1 MTLPSSSPAPASEL
15 DTAPSGP
22 GALAIVFVDT
32 AVEGYQT
39 LLAGLAAGTEI
50 HLLAAGEDGLTRMAE
65 VLDGRSSIDALHLI
79 SHGRPGVL
87 SLGTLALDANTM
99 AARAADLAR
108 IGAALAPQADILLY
122 GCDVGAGAAGAGFLA
137 LLAQATGADV
147 AASTDPT
154 GAAARGGNWTL
165 EAAHGPIET
174 SPLLDAASAA
184 AFDGLL
190 APFPSGVQTFDG
202 YNEVTDLMQN
212 GFFRVTGAI
221 GGNQNWNV
229 AGDVNGAYIEQYDP
243 MGTFTAYIEVALVNP
258 GSFKLQGINVGD
270 FMGSHVNTNNF
281 SNIRVEGL
289 ANGQRQY
296 ITTGVDSPNK
306 EAQYGIVLGAST
318 DLLIDSFRI
327 YFTGDADDSASTLNF
342 TNFTIGSGSTAP
354 VSNNTAP
361 TISGATPN
369 QPVADT
375 GTILPFIGIVFTD
388 PDAGATETV
397 TIRLDSAA
405 KGAFTPSSLAASGFS
420 TVDGGLTYVHA
431 PASPSAIQ
439 AAVRTLSYQPAQNRV
454 KPGLTETTTF
464 TISISDGVAP
474 AATNSV
480 TTVVSQSVNDNPVF
494 LPGGTVLSLAQNAA
508 ATDIKSLLRVADADP
523 DQTLTWTQSAAPSHG
538 NLTLSGAT
546 ATSGS
551 GSIAPGGILT
561 YTPLAGFAGSDS
573 FTVQV
578 SDASGTA
585 TRTITVNV
593 MPAAPGAPDLAP
605 ASDSGNSNTDKL
617 TNASTLSFSGTSGDA
632 DTSSTVRVFV
642 DRNGNGVYDAGIDP
656 SNTAMLANGNWTV
669 NGINVAGLADGA
681 YRAYAQVQ
689 SADAT
694 QTSAATAGVNL
705 TLDRSAPTLAIT
717 SNQSTL
723 KAGET
728 ATITFTFSEDPGAS
742 FTWDGSSGDVSVSG
756 GTLSAIAGTGTTR
769 TATFTPT
776 GGVNSGSASI
786 TVSAGS
792 YVDAAGNGGGS
803 GATPALSFDTLAPA
817 VSAITRVGPATSSA
831 TTASYI
837 VTFDSSVSGITL
849 NDFQLTGTGT
859 ASGTIAAVS
868 GSGSTY
874 TVSIAGISGDGTLRL
889 DLKSS
894 GTGIIDD
901 GGNASGGFTGGQ
913 TIVFDHTAP
922 AVSTV
927 SVPASGTYGLGD
939 ELVFTV
945 HFNEAVVVDTSGGT
959 PVIYLGLDTGGVVQA
974 SYASGSG
981 STALRFSYTIGAG
994 NADSNGVALGTG
1006 ISLNG
1011 GTIRDAA
1018 GNAAAMALNGVA
1030 STSGVLVAALAPSVL
1045 AIERVGQ
1052 ALTNAT
1058 SVDYTVTFSQS
1069 VTGVDA
1075 SDFTLSGSGATGSI
1089 AGVSGSGSTYTVTV
1103 ANISGNGSLR
1113 LNLNSGATGIA
1124 NGSGQALSGGF
1135 TDGQAYTIDQS
1146 APLLAGAIAFSDT
1159 ALRIGETATVTIVFT
1174 EAVTGFTTGDVTVP
1188 NASLTNL
1195 SSSDGGRTW
1204 TATLTPAAGASAQ
1217 SNVLTLNHAGIADLA
1232 GNAGSGSANSG
1243 NYAVD
1248 TTRPS
1253 LAAGIAISDTALRI
1267 GDTAT
1272 VTFTFTEA
1280 VTGFTVADVSV
1291 PNATLGGLSSSDGGI
1306 TWTATL
1312 TPVAGISD
1320 ATNVLHLDYTGIADL
1335 AGNAGSAIVASGNYS
1350 VDTVRPA
1357 LAASIAISD
1366 TSLTVGESATVTFTF
1381 TEPVTGFTS
1390 ADVAAPNAT
1399 LSNLGSANGGL
1410 TWTATLTP
1418 AAGVS
1423 AASNVLVLD
1432 YAGIADLAGNAGAG
1446 SVASPGYAVRTTVP
1460 TLAAPIALS
1469 DTALRIGDSATV
1481 SFVFTEPVI
1490 GFTVADVSV
1499 SNGTLSGLSSGDGGV
1514 SWTATLTPAAGA
1526 SAAANV
1532 LRLDLGGIATLS
1544 GNVGSGS
1551 VDSGNYAVDT
1561 VRPALAAAIAI
1572 SDTALKSGDSAT
1584 VSFTF
1589 TEAVTGFTTA
1599 DVTVPNGTLTGLA
1612 SADGGITWT
1621 ASLTPDSGVTDATNV
1636 LTLDYTGLTDL
1647 AGNPGSG
1654 MASSANYAVDTTAP
1668 QLAAPISISHT
1679 ALRIGDSATVGFVFT
1694 KAVSGFTVDDV
1705 SVPDGS
1711 LSDLSSNDG
1720 GISWTAT
1727 LHPGAGASS
1736 TGNVLSL
1743 DLARLSDLAGNA
1755 GSGTAS
1761 SASYAV
1767 DTQRPALAAAIA
1779 LSSTTLKAGETA
1791 TVSFV
1796 FTEAVT
1802 GFTEA
1807 DVSVANGSLA
1817 NLGSADGG
1825 VTWSATLVPAAGA
1838 TGSGVLSLDLGGL
1851 ADLAGK
1857 AGSGTASSLGYSVDT
1872 QGPALAAA
1880 ITVSDTALKAG
1891 DTATVRFV
1899 FTEAVSGFT
1908 VDDVSVPDGSLSDLS
1923 SNDGG
1928 ITWTATL
1935 HPGAGAS
1942 STGNVLSLDLAGL
1955 SDLAGNAGSGTA
1967 SSASYAVDTQ
1977 RPALAAAIALSST
1990 TLKAGET
1997 ATVSFVFTE
2006 AVTGFTEADVSVA
2019 NGSLANL
2026 GSADGGVTWSATLV
2040 PAAGATG
2047 SGVLSLVLGG
2057 VGDLAGNAGRG
2068 TARSLGYS
2076 VETQGPALAAAI
2088 PVSDTALKAGDTA
2101 TVRFVFTEAVSGF
2114 TVDDVSVPNGSLSD
2128 LASQDGG
2135 ISWSATLAPAA
2146 GASSAANV
2154 LTLDLG
2160 GITDLAGNV
2169 GAGSATSVSYA
2180 VDNARPALAAPIR
2193 FSQNT
2198 LKSGEHTTVSFSF
2211 TEAVSGFTA
2220 EDVRVPDGTLLGLAS
2235 ADGGFTWTALL
2246 VPHAGARS
2254 SGNVL
2259 TLDYAGITDLAGNAG
2274 SGVASSPAYAVNT
2287 IGPALAA
2294 PIAISDS
2301 MLTSGETAVVT
2312 IVFTEA
2318 ITGFTLDRLSA
2329 PNAVLSGLASSDG
2342 GLTWTVALAPLA
2354 GTSVAGNTVS
2364 LDLGGIRNL
2373 AGNAGSGTA
2382 VGASYTVDTQAP
2394 TATVSI
2400 SDTALAAGD
2409 NAQVT
2414 IAFSEPV
2421 SGFDPAAVQATGGSL
2436 GAFSSTDGGRTWS
2449 AVFTPT
2455 AQTSAPVNHISLD
2468 LAGVRDMAGNGG
2480 AGSVASQAFAVNTIT
2495 TPQVEPPVTGTVDGV
2510 PVTLQTGT
2518 VDPATGLPGK
2528 VITVPIVTPARADD
2542 PASPHGGL
2550 ADIPLGL
2557 ISASGPRTDLL
2568 LSLPVGTGMRA
2579 EGPSG
2584 LLDNGQALVD
2594 LIRRIEQHAGAD
2606 AGARQDLAGQGRD
2619 FLSSLAP
2626 DTLLQSSTLVLSAAP
2641 GTGTPPDILLS
2652 SGARGAPGPG
2662 QTAIGLVVDATGLPA
2677 GATLQLNHVD
2687 FAAIIG
2693 AVTLRGGEGRNHVV
2707 GDGASQNIF
2716 LGAEDDILLGGGG
2729 NDIISSA
2736 GGNDVLDGGDGDD
2749 IVVGGIG
2756 NDRLA
2761 GGAGDDVLQGGR
2773 SSVGGWQFFLDEAG
2787 VLQARHET
2795 ALFVPGQDER
2805 LALGELDGAAKGLS
2819 FLAADKAALSGLSL
2833 LYHAAFGRAPDL
2845 EGLAYWAGTDLGT
2858 VAGQLLQSTEWR
2870 DGAGA
2875 GLSDAAF
2882 VQALYQNAFGRPADS
2897 GGLAFWTAQLAGAA
2911 GTPALGRAELLQALA
2926 QSLEHRQAWHT
2937 ADGYLIGLGRVGREH
2952 GWIAGSGDDRLEGGA
2967 GSDLLVGG
2975 DGIDTAV
2982 YAGSM
2987 RDYRFMID
2995 RAGQLKVASAAGND
3009 VDQLSGIELAEFS
3022 DGIIDLGFLQG
3033 NSAQMAQLTR
3043 LGLLYQAL
3051 FDRAGDLAGLQW
3063 WMGRGDDG
3071 AQLVRDFTGTAEF
3084 KARYAGT
3091 DDAAFVKALFD
3102 NAGLDAAAAGGTA
3115 YWEAYLAT
3123 HDRAEL
3129 IGNWL
3134 QNGEVANA
3142 QFAGQGLWLF

>member
-1 MTLPSSSPAPASEL
+1 MNLPASSPAPASEL

-22 GALAIVFVDT
+22 GSHAIVFVDT

-39 LLAGLAAGTEI
+39 LLAGLAAGTEV
-50 HLLAAGEDGLTRMAE
+50 HLMAAGEDGLTRMAE

-87 SLGTLALDANTM
+87 SLGTLVLDAETL

-137 LLAQATGADV
+137 MLAQATGADV

-165 EAAHGPIET
+165 EAAHGAVEA
-174 SPLLDAASAA
+174 SPLLDAAGAA

-190 APFPSGVQTFDG
+190 APFPTGVQTFDG
-202 YNEVTDLMQN
+202 YNEFTDLMQN

-229 AGDVNGAYIEQYDP
+229 VGDVNGVYVEQYDP
-243 MGTFTAYIEVALVNP
+243 MGPFTAYIQVALVNP
-258 GSFKLQGINVGD
+258 GSFKLQGINAGD
-270 FMGSHVNTNNF
+270 FMGSHVSTNNF

-306 EAQYGIVLGAST
+306 DAQYAIVLGANT
-318 DLLIDSFRI
+318 DVLIDSFRI
-327 YFTGDADDSASTLNF
+327 YFTGDADDSASTLTF

-361 TISGATPN
+361 TISGAAPN

-375 GTILPFIGIVFTD
+375 GTILPFTGIVFTD

-397 TIRLDSAA
+397 TIKLDSAA

-420 TVDGGLTYVHA
+420 SVDGGLTYVHA
-431 PASPSAIQ
+431 PATPSAIQ
-439 AAVRTLSYQPAQNRV
+439 AAVRSLAYQPAQNRV
-454 KPGLTETTTF
+454 NPGLTETTTF

-494 LPGGTVLSLAQNAA
+494 LPGGTVLSLAQNAP

-523 DQTLTWTQSAAPSHG
+523 GQTLTWTQSGAPSHG
-538 NLTLSGAT
+538 ILTLSGT
-546 ATSGS
+546 TVTSG
-551 GSIAPGGILT
+551 GASIAPGGILT

-578 SDASGTA
+578 SDGSGTA

-593 MPAAPGAPDLAP
+593 TPAAPGAPVLAP
-605 ASDSGNSNTDKL
+605 TSDSGSSSTDNL
-617 TNASTLSFSGTSGDA
+617 TNAGMLSFSGTSGDA

-656 SNTAMLANGNWTV
+656 SNTATVTNGNWTV
-669 NGINVAGLADGA
+669 NGLNVAGLADGA

-694 QTSAATAGVNL
+694 QTSAASSGVNL

-717 SNQSTL
+717 SNRSTL
-723 KAGET
+723 KVGET

-742 FTWDGSSGDVSVSG
+742 FTWNGSSGDVIVSG

-769 TATFTPT
+769 TAIFTPT
-776 GGVNSGSASI
+776 VGVNNGSASI
-786 TVSAGS
+786 TVSAAS
-792 YVDAAGNGGGS
+792 YADAAGNGGGS
-803 GATPALSFDTLAPA
+803 GSTPALSFDTLAPA
-817 VSAITRVGPATSSA
+817 VSAITRVGPVTSGA

-837 VTFDSSVSGITL
+837 VTFDSSVSGVDAG
-849 NDFQLTGTGT
+849 DFQLTATGS
-859 ASGTIAAVS
+859 ASGTIASVS

-874 TVSIAGISGDGTLRL
+874 TVNVNGISGDGSMRL

-894 GTGIIDD
+894 GTGIIDG
-901 GGNASGGFTGGQ
+901 GGNAPAGFTGGQ

-922 AVSTV
+922 VINTV
-927 SVPASGTYGLGD
+927 SVPASRTYGLGE

-945 HFNEAVVVDTSGGT
+945 NFNEAVVVDTSGGT
-959 PVIYLGLDTGGVVQA
+959 PVINLSLDTGGVVQA
-974 SYASGSG
+974 AYTSGSG
-981 STALRFSYTIGAG
+981 TSALRFSYTVSAG
-994 NADSNGVALGTG
+994 NADSNGVTLAAG

-1011 GTIRDAA
+1011 ATIGDAV
-1018 GNAAAMALNGVA
+1018 GNAAALALNSVA

-1052 ALTNAT
+1052 ALTKAT
-1058 SVDYTVTFSQS
+1058 SVDYTVTFSQN
-1069 VTGVDA
+1069 VTGVDPG
-1075 SDFTLSGSGATGSI
+1075 DFTLSGSGATGSI

-1103 ANISGNGSLR
+1103 ANISGDGSLR
-1113 LNLNSGATGIA
+1113 LDLNSGATGIA
-1124 NGSGQALSGGF
+1124 NGNGQALSGGF
-1135 TDGQAYTIDQS
+1135 TGGQAYTIDQS
-1146 APLLAGAIAFSDT
+1146 APLLAGAIAFSNT
-1159 ALRIGETATVTIVFT
+1159 ALRIGETATVTIVFN
-1174 EAVTGFTTGDVTVP
+1174 EAVTGFTTGDITVP

-1195 SSSDGGRTW
+1195 ASSDGGRTW
-1204 TATLTPAAGASAQ
+1204 TATLTPAAGASAPA
-1217 SNVLTLNHAGIADLA
+1217 NVLTLNYAGIADLA
-1232 GNAGSGSANSG
+1232 GNAGSGSADSG

-1253 LAAGIAISDTALRI
+1253 LAAAIAISDTALKI

-1291 PNATLGGLSSSDGGI
+1291 PNATLAGLSSSDGGI

-1312 TPVAGISD
+1312 TPAAGTSD
-1320 ATNVLHLDYTGIADL
+1320 ASNVLQLDYTGMTDL
-1335 AGNAGSAIVASGNYS
+1335 AGNAGSGSVGSGNYV

-1357 LAASIAISD
+1357 LAVGIALSD

-1381 TEPVTGFTS
+1381 TEPVTGFTT

-1399 LSNLGSANGGL
+1399 LSNLSSADGGL

-1418 AAGVS
+1418 AAGVN

-1460 TLAAPIALS
+1460 TLAAPIAIS
-1469 DTALRIGDSATV
+1469 DTALKIGDSATV
-1481 SFVFTEPVI
+1481 SFVFTEPVT
-1490 GFTVADVSV
+1490 GFTVGDVSV

-1532 LRLDLGGIATLS
+1532 LRLDLGGIATLA

-1551 VDSGNYAVDT
+1551 VDSVNYAVDT

-1599 DVTVPNGTLTGLA
+1599 HVTVPNGTLSSL
-1612 SADGGITWT
+1612 SSVDGITWT
-1621 ASLTPDSGVTDATNV
+1621 ANLTPDSGVIDASNV
-1636 LTLDYTGLTDL
+1636 LTLEYSGLTDL

-1654 MASSANYAVDTTAP
+1654 TASSANYAVDTAAP

-1694 KAVSGFTVDDV
+1694 KAVSGFTVGDV

-1711 LSDLSSNDG
+1711 LSGLSSSDG
-1720 GISWTAT
+1720 GT
-1727 LHPGAGASS
+1727 
-1736 TGNVLSL
+1736 
-1743 DLARLSDLAGNA
+1743 
-1755 GSGTAS
+1755 
-1761 SASYAV
+1761 
-1767 DTQRPALAAAIA
+1767 
-1779 LSSTTLKAGETA
+1779 
-1791 TVSFV
+1791 
-1796 FTEAVT
+1796 
-1802 GFTEA
+1802 
-1807 DVSVANGSLA
+1807 
-1817 NLGSADGG
+1817 
-1825 VTWSATLVPAAGA
+1825 
-1838 TGSGVLSLDLGGL
+1838 
-1851 ADLAGK
+1851 
-1857 AGSGTASSLGYSVDT
+1857 
-1872 QGPALAAA
+1872 
-1880 ITVSDTALKAG
+1880 
-1891 DTATVRFV
+1891 
-1899 FTEAVSGFT
+1899 
-1908 VDDVSVPDGSLSDLS
+1908 
-1923 SNDGG
+1923 
-1928 ITWTATL
+1928 TWTATL
-1935 HPGAGAS
+1935 HPGAGAT
-1942 STGNVLSLDLAGL
+1942 STGNVLTLDLAGL

-1990 TLKAGET
+1990 TLKVGET

-2006 AVTGFTEADVSVA
+2006 AVTGFTETDVSVA

-2026 GSADGGVTWSATLV
+2026 ASIDGGITWSATFT

-2047 SGVLSLVLGG
+2047 SGVLSLDLGG
-2057 VGDLAGNAGRG
+2057 LADLAGNAGSG
-2068 TARSLGYS
+2068 IASSPGYS
-2076 VETQGPALAAAI
+2076 VDTQGPAMAAAI
-2088 PVSDTALKAGDTA
+2088 TISDTALKTGDTA

-2114 TVDDVSVPNGSLSD
+2114 TVDDVSVPNGILTD
-2128 LASQDGG
+2128 LASHDGG

-2160 GITDLAGNV
+2160 GITDLAGNA
-2169 GAGSATSVSYA
+2169 GAGSATSVGYA
-2180 VDNARPALAAPIR
+2180 VDSARPTLAAPIR
-2193 FSQNT
+2193 FSQST
-2198 LKSGEHTTVSFSF
+2198 LKSGEHATVSFSF
-2211 TEAVSGFTA
+2211 TEAVSGFTS

-2235 ADGGFTWTALL
+2235 ADGGLSWTALL

-2259 TLDYAGITDLAGNAG
+2259 TLDYAGITDLAGNTG

-2287 IGPALAA
+2287 IGPGLAA

-2301 MLTSGETAVVT
+2301 MLANGETAVVT
-2312 IVFTEA
+2312 IVFDEA
-2318 ITGFTLDRLSA
+2318 VTGLTLDRLSA

-2342 GLTWTVALAPLA
+2342 GMTWTVALAPLA
-2354 GTSVAGNTVS
+2354 GTSVAGNMVS

-2373 AGNAGSGTA
+2373 AGNAGSGTVA
-2382 VGASYTVDTQAP
+2382 GASYTIDTQAP

-2400 SDTALAAGD
+2400 SDTALAAGES
-2409 NAQVT
+2409 AQVI

-2421 SGFDPAAVQATGGSL
+2421 SGFDQAAVQATGGSL
-2436 GAFSSTDGGRTWS
+2436 GAFSSADGGRTWS
-2449 AVFTPT
+2449 AVFTPS

-2468 LAGVRDMAGNGG
+2468 LAGVCDMAGNAG
-2480 AGSVASQAFAVNTIT
+2480 AGSVASPAFAVNTVT

-2510 PVTLQTGT
+2510 PVTVQTGA
-2518 VDPATGLPGK
+2518 VDPATGLPGT

-2557 ISASGPRTDLL
+2557 GGASGPRTDLL

-2594 LIRRIEQHAGAD
+2594 LIRRIEQHTAAD

-2626 DTLLQSSTLVLSAAP
+2626 DTLLQSSTLVLSAAA
-2641 GTGTPPDILLS
+2641 GTGTPADILLN
-2652 SGARGAPGPG
+2652 SGTRGAPGAGPG

-2677 GATLQLNHVD
+2677 GTTLQLNNVD
-2687 FAAIIG
+2687 FAAVIG

-2729 NDIISSA
+2729 NDIIGSA

-2761 GGAGDDVLQGGR
+2761 GGAGSDVLQGGR
-2773 SSVGGWQFFLDEAG
+2773 SSVGGWQFYLDDAG

-2795 ALFVPGQDER
+2795 ALFAPGQHER

-2819 FLAADKAALSGLSL
+2819 FLGADKAALSGLSL

-2845 EGLAYWAGTDLGT
+2845 EGLAYWAGIDLGT
-2858 VAGQLLQSTEWR
+2858 VAEQLLQSAEWK

-2911 GTPALGRAELLQALA
+2911 GAPALGRAELLQALA

-2937 ADGYLIGLGRVGREH
+2937 ADGYLIGTGSVGREH

-2987 RDYRFMID
+2987 RDYRFVID
-2995 RAGQLKVASAAGND
+2995 RAGQLKVASAVGND
-3009 VDQLSGIELAEFS
+3009 VDQLSGIELAEFT
-3022 DGIIDLGFLQG
+3022 DGTIDLGFLQG
-3033 NSAQMAQLTR
+3033 NSAQMAQLTQ

-3063 WMGRGDDG
+3063 WMGRGADG

-3102 NAGLDAAAAGGTA
+3102 SAGLDAAAAGGTA

>member
-1 MTLPSSSPAPASEL
+1 MPASSPAPASEL

-22 GALAIVFVDT
+22 GAHAIVFVDT
-32 AVEGYQT
+32 SVEGYQT
-39 LLAGLAAGTEI
+39 LLAGLSAGTEV
-50 HLLAAGEDGLTRMAE
+50 HLMAAGEDGLTRMAE

-87 SLGTLALDANTM
+87 SLGTLALDAETL

-137 LLAQATGADV
+137 MLAQATGADV

-165 EAAHGPIET
+165 EAAHGAVEA
-174 SPLLDAASAA
+174 SPLLDAAGAA

-202 YNEVTDLMQN
+202 YDEFTGVMQN
-212 GFFRVTGAI
+212 GFFQVTGAI
-221 GGNQNWNV
+221 GGNQGSNV
-229 AGDVNGAYIEQYDP
+229 FSDGDGVYIAEYNP
-243 MGTFTAYIEVALVNP
+243 MGGFTAYIEVKLVNQEG
-258 GSFKLQGINVGD
+258 GSFKLLGINAGD
-270 FMGSHVNTNNF
+270 LTYSAVSANNF

-296 ITTGVDSPNK
+296 ITTGVDSPNMDP
-306 EAQYGIVLGAST
+306 QYGIVLGANT

-327 YFTGDADDSASTLNF
+327 YFTGDADDAPNSLIF

-375 GTILPFIGIVFTD
+375 GAILPFIGIVFTD

-523 DQTLTWTQSAAPSHG
+523 DQALTWTQSAAPSHG

-656 SNTAMLANGNWTV
+656 SNTATVTNGNWTV
-669 NGINVAGLADGA
+669 NGISVAGLADGA

-717 SNQSTL
+717 SNRSTL

-742 FTWDGSSGDVSVSG
+742 FTWNGSSGDVSVSG
-756 GTLSAIAGTGTTR
+756 GTLSAISGSGTTR

-776 GGVNSGSASI
+776 SGVNNGSASI

-792 YVDAAGNGGGS
+792 YVDAAGNGGG
-803 GATPALSFDTLAPA
+803 GASTPALSFDTLAPA
-817 VSAITRVGPATSSA
+817 VSAITRVGPAISSA

-837 VTFDSSVSGITL
+837 VTFDSSVSGVDAG
-849 NDFQLTGTGT
+849 DFQLTPTGS
-859 ASGTIAAVS
+859 ASGTIASVS

-874 TVSIAGISGDGTLRL
+874 TVNVNGISGDGSMRL

-894 GTGIIDD
+894 GTGIIDVA
-901 GGNASGGFTGGQ
+901 GNASGGFTGGQ

-922 AVSTV
+922 AVSAV
-927 SVPASGTYGLGD
+927 SVPASRTYGLGE

-945 HFNEAVVVDTSGGT
+945 NFNEAVVVDTSGGT
-959 PVIYLGLDTGGVVQA
+959 PVINLSLDTGGVVQA
-974 SYASGSG
+974 AYASGSG
-981 STALRFSYTIGAG
+981 TTALRFSYTIGAG
-994 NADSNGVALGTG
+994 NADSNGVAPGAG

-1011 GTIRDAA
+1011 ATIRDAV
-1018 GNAAAMALNGVA
+1018 GNAAALALNGVA
-1030 STSGVLVAALAPSVL
+1030 PTSGVLVAALAPSVL

-1052 ALTNAT
+1052 ALTKAT
-1058 SVDYTVTFSQS
+1058 SVDYTVTFSQN

-1075 SDFTLSGSGATGSI
+1075 GDFTLSGSGASGSI

-1103 ANISGNGSLR
+1103 ANISGDGSLR
-1113 LNLNSGATGIA
+1113 LDLNSGATGIA
-1124 NGSGQALSGGF
+1124 NGNGQALSGGF
-1135 TDGQAYTIDQS
+1135 TGGQSYTIDQS
-1146 APLLAGAIAFSDT
+1146 APLLAGAIALSDT

-1174 EAVTGFTTGDVTVP
+1174 EAVTGFTSGDVTVP

-1217 SNVLTLNHAGIADLA
+1217 ANVLTLNYAGIADLA
-1232 GNAGSGSANSG
+1232 GNAGSGSADSG

-1253 LAAGIAISDTALRI
+1253 LAAAIAISDTALKI

-1291 PNATLGGLSSSDGGI
+1291 PNATLAGLSSSDGGI

-1312 TPVAGISD
+1312 TPAAGTSD
-1320 ATNVLHLDYTGIADL
+1320 ASNVLQLDYTGMTDL
-1335 AGNAGSAIVASGNYS
+1335 AGNAGSGSVGSGNYV

-1357 LAASIAISD
+1357 LAVGIALSD

-1381 TEPVTGFTS
+1381 TEPVTGFTT

-1399 LSNLGSANGGL
+1399 LSNLNSADGGL

-1418 AAGVS
+1418 AAGVD
-1423 AASNVLVLD
+1423 AASNVLVLN

-1460 TLAAPIALS
+1460 TLAAPIAIS
-1469 DTALRIGDSATV
+1469 DTALKIGDSATV
-1481 SFVFTEPVI
+1481 SFVFTEPVT
-1490 GFTVADVSV
+1490 GFSVGDVSV

-1514 SWTATLTPAAGA
+1514 SWTATLTPTAGA

-1532 LRLDLGGIATLS
+1532 LRLDLGGIATLA

-1551 VDSGNYAVDT
+1551 VDSVNYAVDT

-1599 DVTVPNGTLTGLA
+1599 DVTVPNGTLSGL
-1612 SADGGITWT
+1612 SSVDGITWT
-1621 ASLTPDSGVTDATNV
+1621 ASLTPDSGVIDASNV
-1636 LTLDYTGLTDL
+1636 LTLDYSGLTDL

-1654 MASSANYAVDTTAP
+1654 TASSANYAVDTAAP

-1694 KAVSGFTVDDV
+1694 KAVSGFTADDV

-1711 LSDLSSNDG
+1711 LSGLSS
-1720 GISWTAT
+1720 S
-1727 LHPGAGASS
+1727 
-1736 TGNVLSL
+1736 
-1743 DLARLSDLAGNA
+1743 
-1755 GSGTAS
+1755 
-1761 SASYAV
+1761 
-1767 DTQRPALAAAIA
+1767 
-1779 LSSTTLKAGETA
+1779 
-1791 TVSFV
+1791 
-1796 FTEAVT
+1796 
-1802 GFTEA
+1802 
-1807 DVSVANGSLA
+1807 
-1817 NLGSADGG
+1817 
-1825 VTWSATLVPAAGA
+1825 
-1838 TGSGVLSLDLGGL
+1838 
-1851 ADLAGK
+1851 
-1857 AGSGTASSLGYSVDT
+1857 
-1872 QGPALAAA
+1872 
-1880 ITVSDTALKAG
+1880 
-1891 DTATVRFV
+1891 
-1899 FTEAVSGFT
+1899 
-1908 VDDVSVPDGSLSDLS
+1908 
-1923 SNDGG
+1923 DGG
-1928 ITWTATL
+1928 ITWSATFT
-1935 HPGAGAS
+1935 PTAGATS
-1942 STGNVLSLDLAGL
+1942 SGNVLTLDLAGL

-1997 ATVSFVFTE
+1997 ATVSFVFAE

-2026 GSADGGVTWSATLV
+2026 ASSDGGITWSATLL
-2040 PAAGATG
+2040 PAAGASG
-2047 SGVLSLVLGG
+2047 SGVLSLDLGG
-2057 VGDLAGNAGRG
+2057 LADLAGNAGSG
-2068 TARSLGYS
+2068 IASSPVYA
-2076 VETQGPALAAAI
+2076 VDTQGPALAAAI
-2088 PVSDTALKAGDTA
+2088 TISDTALKAGDTA

-2114 TVDDVSVPNGSLSD
+2114 TVDDVSVPNGVLTN
-2128 LASQDGG
+2128 LASHDGG

-2160 GITDLAGNV
+2160 GITDLAGNA

-2180 VDNARPALAAPIR
+2180 VDSARPTLAAPIR
-2193 FSQNT
+2193 FSQTT
-2198 LKSGEHTTVSFSF
+2198 LKSGEHATVSFSF
-2211 TEAVSGFTA
+2211 TEAVSGFTT

-2235 ADGGFTWTALL
+2235 ADGGLTWTALL

-2259 TLDYAGITDLAGNAG
+2259 TLDYAGITDLAGNTG

-2287 IGPALAA
+2287 IGPGLAA

-2301 MLTSGETAVVT
+2301 MLASGETAVVT
-2312 IVFTEA
+2312 IVFDEA
-2318 ITGFTLDRLSA
+2318 VTGLTLDRLSA

-2342 GLTWTVALAPLA
+2342 GVTWTVALAPLA

-2373 AGNAGSGTA
+2373 AGNAGSGTVA
-2382 VGASYTVDTQAP
+2382 GASYTIDTQAP

-2400 SDTALAAGD
+2400 SDTALAAGES
-2409 NAQVT
+2409 AQVT

-2421 SGFDPAAVQATGGSL
+2421 SGFDQAAVQATGGSL
-2436 GAFSSTDGGRTWS
+2436 GAFSSADGGRTWS
-2449 AVFTPT
+2449 AVFTPA

-2468 LAGVRDMAGNGG
+2468 LGGVRDTAGNAG
-2480 AGSVASQAFAVNTIT
+2480 AGSVASPAFAVNTVT

-2510 PVTLQTGT
+2510 PVTVQTGP
-2518 VDPATGLPGK
+2518 VDPATGLSGT

-2557 ISASGPRTDLL
+2557 GGASGPRTDLL

-2579 EGPSG
+2579 EGASG

-2594 LIRRIEQHAGAD
+2594 LIRRIEQHTAAD

-2641 GTGTPPDILLS
+2641 GMGTPPDILLN
-2652 SGARGAPGPG
+2652 SGARGAPGAG

-2677 GATLQLNHVD
+2677 GTTLHLNNVD
-2687 FAAIIG
+2687 FAAVIG
-2693 AVTLRGGEGRNHVV
+2693 ALTLRGGEGRNHVV

-2729 NDIISSA
+2729 NDIIGSA

-2749 IVVGGIG
+2749 VVVGGIG

-2773 SSVGGWQFFLDEAG
+2773 SSMGGWQFYLDDAG

-2795 ALFVPGQDER
+2795 ALFAPGQHER
-2805 LALGELDGAAKGLS
+2805 LTLGELDGAAKGLS
-2819 FLAADKAALSGLSL
+2819 FLAADKAGLSGLSL

-2858 VAGQLLQSTEWR
+2858 VAGQLLRSAEWK

-2875 GLSDAAF
+2875 ELSDAAF

-2911 GTPALGRAELLQALA
+2911 GAPALGRAELLQALA

-2975 DGIDTAV
+2975 DGVDTAV

-2987 RDYRFMID
+2987 RDYRFVID
-2995 RAGQLKVASAAGND
+2995 RAGQLKVANVVGND

-3022 DGIIDLGFLQG
+3022 DGTIDLGFLQG
-3033 NSAQMAQLTR
+3033 NSAQMAQLTQ

-3051 FDRAGDLAGLQW
+3051 FDRAGDRAGLQW
-3063 WMGRGDDG
+3063 WMGRGADG